1 MQNIVNIRGTVKA
14 TVKPAGAGWTILV
27 MQSLLEDDVA

>member
-1 MQNIVNIRGTVKA
+1 MQNIVNVRGTIKA

-27 MQSLLEDDVA
+27 MQSLLNK